1 MMPYQEKQT
10 TDSLLIIDFSMN
22 IALLGYGRM
31 GQTIEKIAENR
42 GHKIVFKL
50 DDDIENHDLSDFEI
64 DVAIDFS
71 IPKAAFKNIT
81 TCFKHSIPV
90 VSGTTG
96 WLDDYEKAREICKEE
111 DSAFIYASNFS
122 LGVNVFFE
130 LNQKLAGMMQGLE
143 DYSVNIEEIHHLQK
157 LDAPSGTAITLA
169 QQILEENSKLKG
181 WQLEDADE
189 DEIPIHAKREE
200 NVPGTHTVT
209 YESSIDKIEITH
221 TAKSRQG
228 FALGAVVAAEYLKDK
243 TGIFT
248 MKDVLSDLFKN

>member
-1 MMPYQEKQT
+1 
-10 TDSLLIIDFSMN
+10 MN

-31 GQTIEKIAENR
+31 GKTIEKIAEQR
-42 GHKIVFKL
+42 GHQIVFRL
-50 DDDIENHDLSDFEI
+50 DDDIENHDLSSSKI

-71 IPKAAFKNIT
+71 VPKAAFKNIT
-81 TCFKHSIPV
+81 TCFKNNIPV

-96 WLDDYEKAREICKEE
+96 WLEDYEKAKKICKEE
-111 DSAFIYASNFS
+111 NSAFIYASNFS

-143 DYSVNIEEIHHLQK
+143 DYSVGIEEIHHTQK
-157 LDAPSGTAITLA
+157 LDAPSGTAISLA
-169 QQILEENSKLKG
+169 QQILEQNSRLKG
-181 WQLEDADE
+181 WQLDDADK
-189 DEIPIHAKREE
+189 DEIPIYAKREE

-209 YESSIDKIEITH
+209 YDSEIDSIEITH
-221 TAKSRQG
+221 TARSRQG

-248 MKDVLSDLFKN
+248 MKDVLADLFQN